1 MDGGGWTLP
10 LDCATEA
17 LFYRR
22 DGAFASAARREAEK
36 NARSK
41 GKGKGKDQ
49 GKGKGA
55 KPKKAGKKKIRASK
69 EDRVLANLQHFDLEE
84 EASSEGGLL
93 ILKRRPPQEE
103 AS

>member
-10 LDCATEA
+10 LDCVTEA

-22 DGAFASAARREAEK
+22 DGAFATAARREAEK

-49 GKGKGA
+49 GKGKGG
-55 KPKKAGKKKIRASK
+55 KPKQAARKNIRAS
-69 EDRVLANLQHFDLEE
+69 EESSVLAILQHFDLEE
-84 EASSEGGLL
+84 EASSV
-93 ILKRRPPQEE
+93 
-103 AS
+103 

>member
-36 NARSK
+36 MHAAKEKGKEKIK
-41 GKGKGKDQ
+41 GKGK
-49 GKGKGA
+49 
-55 KPKKAGKKKIRASK
+55 
-69 EDRVLANLQHFDLEE
+69 
-84 EASSEGGLL
+84 EA
-93 ILKRRPPQEE
+93 RRKLRPRR
-103 AS
+103 